1 MRRFLLFTLILSLLL
16 PLPALGEEGAFD
28 LSQLEAREDVYAFQ
42 ATGTA
47 DTVYRFSD
55 QPFLCQTEN
64 PDIQAV
70 AFLDLLSLALE
81 GCVTP
86 CLTLALVAP
95 DALYGDALLLTVG
108 GTDWRLTLTS
118 ELSEYDGVYY
128 EDYAFCFSQDSLP
141 LLTAMARSKVES
153 LTFTLLKGEETLLS
167 GQMALPGASV
177 QGVYDLFE
185 SCGGLEQ
192 PLSAPAER
200 WPAEKE

>member
-28 LSQLEAREDVYAFQ
+28 LGQLEAREDVYAFQ
-42 ATGTA
+42 DTGTA

-86 CLTLALVAP
+86 RLTLALVAP

-141 LLTAMARSKVES
+141 LLTAMARSKAES
-153 LTFTLLKGEETLLS
+153 LTFTLLKGEEALLS

-200 WPAEKE
+200 WPAEKK